1 MSFNNSK
8 KRLEIK
14 NISYISTFNIA
25 KSGMTKVSSDN
36 KRLLTGNIVELNK
49 NINISNNFKK
59 NSNSTNKNL
68 SKHNKRNKNNLNDSP
83 NI

>member
-1 MSFNNSK
+1 MSSNNSK
-8 KRLEIK
+8 KILEIK
-14 NISYISTFNIA
+14 NISYISIFNIA

-59 NSNSTNKNL
+59 NSNSTNKNI
-68 SKHNKRNKNNLNDSP
+68 SKHNKRNKNNLNDSQ